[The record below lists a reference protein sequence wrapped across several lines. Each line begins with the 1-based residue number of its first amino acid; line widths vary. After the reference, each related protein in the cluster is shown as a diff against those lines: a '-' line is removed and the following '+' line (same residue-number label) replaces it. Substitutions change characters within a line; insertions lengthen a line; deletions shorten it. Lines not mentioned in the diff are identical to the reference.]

1 MSSQPTIIRA
11 PRSAEHPY
19 FACRR
24 APAQDEALSWEA
36 RGVLWYLLSKPDD
49 WIILESDLMR
59 GGEHGCGRDKV
70 RRILRELESAGYLQ
84 RQQSKIRNDQGKLL
98 FGPAEFLLTE
108 IPSTEKPFTEVPQT
122 PFQLTETPPTE
133 IPLTENPRHT
143 YKEISTDQQKQ
154 QTTEATDFA
163 AVDDLSLSQQQQI
176 AREPEAPNPALDDD
190 PPAPPTWS
198 EHETAI
204 IQAECDRIGFNGL
217 GLESLRAREA
227 ETALGLLYQV
237 QTDGVRNPGGLLVEM
252 LRAHSVPA
260 AKHLKRAAYVLAD
273 ADGSA
278 PYEEP
283 EEREDS
289 AEHST
294 PDAAPPPAESITATG
309 EPERGP
315 EPAAPV
321 GDGLDTV
328 IAGRQV
334 LELWRSALAQCR
346 IEPDFFAAWF
356 TDCQPMSYANGV
368 LTVRPHDAEAQ
379 MRTGLYT
386 PILNANLSR
395 LAGTALR
402 VQWFWPAPTGGA
414 VEVADKL
421 AVRT

>member
-1 MSSQPTIIRA
+1 MTGIEEPKWTQIPNVLLDTDMASMSEAELKCTLAILRRIVGYHREKPEPVSYSLLQTLTGLSRQAVIDGITAAVARGRVCQAGTGGRGVKLYTVNFVDQSTEETSLKFRPVDDATCLNSSQVEVATSQQNRPVNAPTSQPSR
-11 PRSAEHPY
+11 
-19 FACRR
+19 
-24 APAQDEALSWEA
+24 
-36 RGVLWYLLSKPDD
+36 PDLVYSVD
-49 WIILESDLMR
+49 
-59 GGEHGCGRDKV
+59 
-70 RRILRELESAGYLQ
+70 
-84 RQQSKIRNDQGKLL
+84 
-98 FGPAEFLLTE
+98 
-108 IPSTEKPFTEVPQT
+108 
-122 PFQLTETPPTE
+122 
-133 IPLTENPRHT
+133 PLNKE
-143 YKEISTDQQKQ
+143 KEIVVVADG
-154 QTTEATDFA
+154 
-163 AVDDLSLSQQQQI
+163 SLSQQQQI
-176 AREPEAPNPALDDD
+176 ARAPEAPNPALGDD
-190 PPAPPTWS
+190 PPAPPAWS

-402 VQWFWPAPTGGA
+402 VQWFWPAPSGGA
-414 VEVADKL
+414 VEVKDKL
-421 AVRT
+421 AEVKQEA